1 MYLYIYIYNLLFQEK
16 TVETLIEN
24 LDLVAN
30 EIYTSSK
37 ANENLKTDLKKLM
50 KTMDEGLK
58 NFIDET
64 RNQIGILF
72 QNKNIKEEVSLIY
85 IVLLINCN

>member
-1 MYLYIYIYNLLFQEK
+1 MYLYIYNLLFQEK

-30 EIYTSSK
+30 EIYISSK
-37 ANENLKTDLKKLM
+37 AYENLKTDLKKLM

>member
-1 MYLYIYIYNLLFQEK
+1 MYLYIYNLLFQEK